1 MGCCNTH
8 YTYNIYKQNMPKN
21 GERIFSIKPLRY
33 QFDISSKENLN
44 HIQFLKKI
52 YNINNKENEPIRQ
65 DINDS
70 IHLFFESDEC
80 QNNNFEFQDNN
91 NYFDYEQYLNDISQN
106 NTYNENIFYKINQQE
121 IIPNIPNT
129 SRVRKL
135 SPLPCSV
142 IVENDYDI
150 YEEINKKLSE
160 LEPPEIQISNF
171 PKNIPDCYNSAQS
184 TDYTINCTNYPNNII
199 NNHAKVR
206 KLENIN
212 NNTEFKAK
220 KAKSHFIPYQGVSR
234 NPRLKNNNHQSSNQ
248 KTKINLTKII
258 PPEVVSYVSQL
269 EFKELE
275 DFDPEL
281 WRKIC
286 PEEENF
292 FIYNK
297 GSFINTQMTSLN
309 NENETE
315 TYIGEVNQYGEK
327 NGSGK
332 LISPSKKRIGTWRKN
347 SFTGWGREV
356 RKGGEIYE
364 GKFID
369 GELIGKGIYKS
380 EDELYIGDF
389 YKFIKH
395 GNGDLF
401 IKKFHYKGSFN
412 NGKRGENGRIEYK
425 NNGVNEG

>member
-52 YNINNKENEPIRQ
+52 YNINNEEKEPIRQ
-65 DINDS
+65 DNNDS

-171 PKNIPDCYNSAQS
+171 PKNIPDS
-184 TDYTINCTNYPNNII
+184 
-199 NNHAKVR
+199 
-206 KLENIN
+206 
-212 NNTEFKAK
+212 
-220 KAKSHFIPYQGVSR
+220 
-234 NPRLKNNNHQSSNQ
+234 
-248 KTKINLTKII
+248 
-258 PPEVVSYVSQL
+258 
-269 EFKELE
+269 
-275 DFDPEL
+275 
-281 WRKIC
+281 
-286 PEEENF
+286 
-292 FIYNK
+292 
-297 GSFINTQMTSLN
+297 
-309 NENETE
+309 
-315 TYIGEVNQYGEK
+315 
-327 NGSGK
+327 
-332 LISPSKKRIGTWRKN
+332 
-347 SFTGWGREV
+347 
-356 RKGGEIYE
+356 
-364 GKFID
+364 
-369 GELIGKGIYKS
+369 
-380 EDELYIGDF
+380 
-389 YKFIKH
+389 
-395 GNGDLF
+395 
-401 IKKFHYKGSFN
+401 
-412 NGKRGENGRIEYK
+412 
-425 NNGVNEG
+425 

>member
-1 MGCCNTH
+1 M
-8 YTYNIYKQNMPKN
+8 
-21 GERIFSIKPLRY
+21 
-33 QFDISSKENLN
+33 
-44 HIQFLKKI
+44 
-52 YNINNKENEPIRQ
+52 
-65 DINDS
+65 
-70 IHLFFESDEC
+70 
-80 QNNNFEFQDNN
+80 
-91 NYFDYEQYLNDISQN
+91 
-106 NTYNENIFYKINQQE
+106 
-121 IIPNIPNT
+121 
-129 SRVRKL
+129 
-135 SPLPCSV
+135 PCSV